1 MPKTSYRVNVTEIET
16 LTPTVKVF
24 RLAFDSEI
32 KFSFVAGQYVMVDV
46 PKGDSL
52 VLKPYSIASPP
63 YQKGTID
70 LCIKYVEG
78 GYVST
83 YFHTR
88 VRVGDVLTIHEAL
101 GFFVDRGGP
110 HERVYVGT
118 GTGIAPI
125 RSMILDLY
133 HSGFEGPMSVYFGVR
148 YEDELLYEAD
158 WRKLEAEHPAFR
170 FIPVVSRPK
179 TWTGRTGWV
188 QEALRD
194 TLRDPASKEVYVCGL
209 VPMVKAVKP
218 LLMELGVP
226 RQQIHTEKYV

>member
-1 MPKTSYRVNVTEIET
+1 MPKTNYRTTVVAVET

-24 RLAFDSEI
+24 RLAFEPGTE
-32 KFSFVAGQYVMVDV
+32 FSFVAGQYVMVDV
-46 PKGDSL
+46 LKDGA
-52 VLKPYSIASPP
+52 VIHKPYSIASPP
-63 YQKGTID
+63 YQKDID
-70 LCIKYVEG
+70 LCLKYVEG

-83 YFHTR
+83 YFHTQ
-88 VRVGDVLTIHEAL
+88 VRVGDMLTVHEAM
-101 GFFVDRGGP
+101 GNFVDCGGP

-125 RSMILDLY
+125 RSMILALY
-133 HSGFEGPMSVYFGVR
+133 HAGFEGPITVYLGVR

-158 WRKLEAEHPAFR
+158 WRKLETEHPAFR

-179 TWTGRTGWV
+179 TWTGRVGWV
-188 QEALRD
+188 QGALRE
-194 TLRDPASKEVYVCGL
+194 TLKDPTSKEVYVCGL

-218 LLMELGVP
+218 LLLELGVP

>member
-1 MPKTSYRVNVTEIET
+1 MPKTSYRVTVVAIES

-24 RLAFDSEI
+24 RLAFEPGTE
-32 KFSFVAGQYVMVDV
+32 FSFDAGQYVMVDV
-46 PKGDSL
+46 LKDGA
-52 VLKPYSIASPP
+52 VVHKPYSIASPP
-63 YQKGTID
+63 YQRDID

-83 YFHTR
+83 YFHAQ
-88 VRVGDVLTIHEAL
+88 VRVGDVLTVHEAM
-101 GFFVDRGGP
+101 GTFVDRGGP
-110 HERVYVGT
+110 RERVYVGT

-133 HSGFEGPMSVYFGVR
+133 HDGFEGPISVYLGVR

-158 WRKLEAEHPAFR
+158 WRKFAAEHSQFR
-170 FIPVVSRPK
+170 FYPVISRPK
-179 TWTGRTGWV
+179 AWTGRTGWV
-188 QEALRD
+188 QDALRE

-218 LLMELGVP
+218 LLMEMGVP

>member
-1 MPKTSYRVNVTEIET
+1 MPKQSYQGTVTDIET

-24 RLAFDSEI
+24 RLAFEPATN
-32 KFSFVAGQYVMVDV
+32 FSFIAGQYVMVDV
-46 PKGDSL
+46 LKDGA
-52 VLKPYSIASPP
+52 VIHKPYSIASPP
-63 YQKGTID
+63 HQKDID

-83 YFHTR
+83 YFHTK
-88 VRVGDVLTIHEAL
+88 VRVGDVLTVHEAL

-133 HSGFEGPMSVYFGVR
+133 HAGFEGPMSVYFGVR
-148 YEDELLYEAD
+148 YEDELLYEPD
-158 WRKLEAEHPAFR
+158 WRRLEAEHPAFR

-188 QEALRD
+188 QDALRD

-226 RQQIHTEKYV
+226 RQQIHTEKYI

>member
-1 MPKTSYRVNVTEIET
+1 MPKLSYRTTVTAIET

-24 RLAFDSEI
+24 RLAFEPGTD
-32 KFSFVAGQYVMVDV
+32 FSFIAGQYVMVDV
-46 PKGDSL
+46 MKDG
-52 VLKPYSIASPP
+52 VVVHKPYSIASAP
-63 YQKGTID
+63 YQKDID

-83 YFHTR
+83 YFHNQ
-88 VRVGDVLTIHEAL
+88 VRVGDMLTVHEAL
-101 GFFVDRGGP
+101 GTFVDRGGP
-110 HERVYVGT
+110 RERVYVGT

-125 RSMILDLY
+125 RSMLLDLY
-133 HSGFEGPMSVYFGVR
+133 HSGFEGPVSVYFGVR
-148 YEDELLYEAD
+148 YENELLYETD
-158 WRKLEAEHPAFR
+158 WRTFEAEHPQFR
-170 FIPVVSRPK
+170 FIPVVSRPQG
-179 TWTGRTGWV
+179 WTGRAGWV
-188 QEALRD
+188 QDALRE

>member
-1 MPKTSYRVNVTEIET
+1 VTVAAIET
-16 LTPTVKVF
+16 LTPTVKTF
-24 RLAFDSEI
+24 RLAFEPGTG
-32 KFSFVAGQYVMVDV
+32 FSFVAGQYVMVDV
-46 PKGDSL
+46 IKEGAI
-52 VLKPYSIASPP
+52 VHKPYSIASPP

-83 YFHTR
+83 YFHAQ
-88 VRVGDVLTIHEAL
+88 VRVGDVLTVHEAL
-101 GFFVDRGGP
+101 GYFVDRGGP
-110 HERVYVGT
+110 RERVFVGT

-133 HSGFEGPMSVYFGVR
+133 HSGFEGPISVFFGVR

-158 WRKLEAEHPAFR
+158 WRRLEAEHPAFR

-179 TWTGRTGWV
+179 TWTGRRGWV
-188 QEALRD
+188 QDALRD